1 MLAPESK
8 VHFIAIGGSV
18 MHSLAL
24 ALADQGLQV
33 TGSDDMIFEP
43 SRSRL
48 EARGL
53 LPEVDGWD
61 REKITPDLD
70 AIILGMHAKEN
81 NPELVKAK
89 ELELPVY
96 SYPEFIYQASK
107 NKQRIA
113 IGGSHG
119 KTTITSM
126 IIHVLNELER
136 DFDYVV
142 GALVP
147 GFDNMVKLS
156 EAPIIIIEGDEYLT
170 STLDRTPK
178 FLKYQHHIGLVS
190 GIAWDHINV
199 FPTIDEYVN
208 QFDLFADATPKA
220 GTLIYCEE
228 DDLATVICGKERPDV
243 ARVAYKQHP
252 YILEDGKTY
261 LVNGKSKVAVK
272 VFGDHNMQ
280 NFGGAKEVLK
290 KIGVTEEAFYKAI
303 TSFSGAANRL
313 ELVNNG
319 QGIAVFKDYAHAPS
333 KLKATTKALK
343 DQFPERQLVACME
356 LHTFSSLNKKFL
368 NEYRDSFDLETIP
381 VVYYNPKILANKN
394 LEQISEQEIMDAF
407 GRQDL
412 KVFTEIDHLEQFL
425 LSQSWNAKNL
435 LMMSSGSFDNLNL
448 RILSESII
456 ASNQ

>member
-1 MLAPESK
+1 
-8 VHFIAIGGSV
+8 

-24 ALADQGLQV
+24 ALADQGFQV
-33 TGSDDMIFEP
+33 TGSDDMLFEP

-48 EARGL
+48 KARGL
-53 LPEVDGWD
+53 LPQADGWFP
-61 REKITPDLD
+61 EKITSQLD
-70 AIILGMHAKEN
+70 AIILGMHAKKN
-81 NPELVKAK
+81 NPELIRAK
-89 ELELPVY
+89 ELNLPVF
-96 SYPEFIYQASK
+96 SYPEFIYQASQ
-107 NKQRIA
+107 NKQRIV

-126 IIHVLNELER
+126 VIHVLNELKR

-142 GALVP
+142 GALMP

-156 EAPIIIIEGDEYLT
+156 EAPIIVIEGDEYLT

-178 FLKYQHHIGLVS
+178 FLKYKHHIGLVS

-199 FPTIDEYVN
+199 FPTIDDYVK

-243 ARVAYKQHP
+243 ARVAYKHHP
-252 YILEDGKTY
+252 YLIEDGMTF
-261 LVNGKSKVAVK
+261 LINGEAKIPVK

-290 KIGVTEEAFYKAI
+290 KLGVTEEAFFEAI
-303 TSFSGAANRL
+303 TSFTGAANRL
-313 ELVNNG
+313 ELVHDN
-319 QGIAVFKDYAHAPS
+319 QKTAIFKDYAHAPS
-333 KLKATTKALK
+333 KLKATAKALK
-343 DQFPERQLVACME
+343 DQFPDRQLVACME

-368 NEYRDSFDLETIP
+368 DQYKDSFDTDIQP

-394 LEQISEQEIMDAF
+394 LEQISEEEIMDAF

-412 KVFTEIDHLEQFL
+412 KVFTEIDQLEQFL
-425 LSQSWNAKNL
+425 LGQSWKSKNL

-448 RILSESII
+448 MILSESII
-456 ASNQ
+456 ASNH